1 MPSSV
6 GIRRLTNEHVSCRAC
21 TIPKKKPTQTLLNAC
36 MAACLASHGRRVA
49 SMAQAWKG
57 VLMPADWTIG
67 HCGIDPSCAKQGTQ
81 ARVRTPWCTGSGS
94 TVDISA
100 RVRLGGQMVCQRD
113 VPPASGQMSQ
123 QQSDSRTESCR
134 TTIQRHL
141 QVEGQ
146 DWLPESLLGG
156 TWIETDRSK

>member
-1 MPSSV
+1 MIQIEPILIPKQRICPVITLHMPSSV
-6 GIRRLTNEHVSCRAC
+6 GIRRLTNEHVSCRVC
-21 TIPKKKPTQTLLNAC
+21 TIPKQPTQTLLNTC

-67 HCGIDPSCAKQGTQ
+67 NCGIDPSCAKQGTQ
-81 ARVRTPWCTGSGS
+81 ARVRTPWCTGNGS

-100 RVRLGGQMVCQRD
+100 SVRPGGQMVCEQD
-113 VPPASGQMSQ
+113 VSPASGQIWQ

-134 TTIQRHL
+134 TTVQRHL
-141 QVEGQ
+141 
-146 DWLPESLLGG
+146 
-156 TWIETDRSK
+156 